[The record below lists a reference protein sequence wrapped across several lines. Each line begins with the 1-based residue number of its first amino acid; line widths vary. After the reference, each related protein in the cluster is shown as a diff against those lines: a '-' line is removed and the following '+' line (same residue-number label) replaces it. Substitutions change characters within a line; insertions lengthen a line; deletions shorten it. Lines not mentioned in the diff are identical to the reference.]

1 MGAEESVRVRTPD
14 RLVSFYPDNPKKS
27 TGKLTVD
34 FLIPGCPITDI
45 RFLYYLSVY

>member
-1 MGAEESVRVRTPD
+1 MGQKNQFRSGHQI
-14 RLVSFYPDNPKKS
+14 VSFLITPITIKKS